1 MQFLRQCW
9 SALVEF
15 LKSPRILIYLVI
27 AVIAVGFELHEEL
40 ASNFGFGECDRVD
53 TAATLFY
60 QRYTTAEFRKPRA
73 HYVRLAILSPETV
86 PADVLASPC
95 KKREY
100 EASILTSLATLGPS
114 LIAIDFAYPPDS
126 CKGME
131 DEARSTLLEEAIR
144 NISGTIPIVMAASS
158 KSERDFKGPEL
169 RRLRAAG
176 FTNRSLIQNPH
187 FPFCG
192 IQLTYGMSKID
203 CDTRRVPLFW
213 WVYPNEEAVLSKS
226 TPPEPHTA
234 PSFSFEA
241 ASTYDSDLQNV
252 LHNFISNNRHPFI
265 SFIPEDGFRPI
276 DLRLLYKCEL
286 RDDLRKML
294 RGKIVLVGE
303 RSDKEDLHDTVIGS
317 VPGYLL
323 HANYIEALLD
333 DRYFIPTSPYL
344 ELLFDILGIF
354 FIVVIFEVVDE
365 LKSIRVLLRPVVGF
379 VLASVFVGILFV
391 LCTAGRT
398 YFGRELIF
406 WAPLLPLP
414 FIEAVYSLRVRA
426 RRSAAV

>member
-1 MQFLRQCW
+1 MQILRQFW
-9 SALVEF
+9 SALLEF

-27 AVIAVGFELHEEL
+27 AVIVVGFELHEEL

-53 TAATLFY
+53 TAAVLFY

-100 EASILTSLATLGPS
+100 EASILTSLAKLGPS

-126 CKGME
+126 CKGKD
-131 DEARSTLLEEAIR
+131 DEARSTLLEQAIEG
-144 NISGTIPIVMAASS
+144 ISGTIPIVMAASS
-158 KSERDFKGPEL
+158 KSERDFKGPDL
-169 RRLRAAG
+169 SRLRKAG
-176 FTNRSLIQNPH
+176 LTNRSLIQNPR

-192 IQLTYGMSKID
+192 IHLTYGMSKID

-213 WVYPNEEAVLSKS
+213 WVYPDEEAVLNKS
-226 TPPEPHTA
+226 TAPEPHTE
-234 PSFSFEA
+234 PSFSFETA
-241 ASTYDSDLQNV
+241 RTYDSDLQNV
-252 LHNFISNNRHPFI
+252 LDNFISNNRHPFI
-265 SFIPEDGFRPI
+265 SFIREDGFRPI
-276 DLRLLYKCEL
+276 DLRLLFDCE
-286 RDDLRKML
+286 RTDDLREML
-294 RGKIVLVGE
+294 LGKIVLVGE
-303 RSDKEDLHDTVIGS
+303 RSDKDDLHDTVIGP

-354 FIVVIFEVVDE
+354 LIVVIFEVVDE
-365 LKSIRVLLRPVVGF
+365 LKSIRVMLRPVVGF
-379 VLASVFVGILFV
+379 FLASVFVSILFV
-391 LCTAGRT
+391 LCTALRT

-414 FIEAVYSLRVRA
+414 FIEAIYSLRVRA
-426 RRSAAV
+426 RKPPAV